1 MPADQITTT
10 LIIVLY
16 LLMAETRKD
25 RETQMSGKQKKDM
38 QSLIA
43 SPSHI

>member
-1 MPADQITTT
+1 MLIQITATF
-10 LIIVLY
+10 IIVLY

-25 RETQMSGKQKKDM
+25 RETKMSAKQKKDM
-38 QSLIA
+38 QPRIA